1 MTMVAGEAAMRLLTQ
16 VEIDRIGKLGEQ
28 ARSGIVEIM
37 QELGLPGQVTGLG
50 SLFRIHVH
58 NRPLSDYRS
67 MMTTDLEK
75 ALLSAIVDNMR
86 IDGIFVNERGVCS
99 LSTPMGD
106 TEIETFLTCFKS
118 AAKMALANH

>member
-1 MTMVAGEAAMRLLTQ
+1 MVAGEAAMRLLTQ
-16 VEIDRIGKLGEQ
+16 AEIDRIGKLGKK
-28 ARSGIVEIM
+28 ARNGITSAM
-37 QELGLPGQVTGLG
+37 QEIGLHGQVTGLG

-75 ALLSAIVDNMR
+75 ALLSAIVINMR
-86 IDGIFVNERGVCS
+86 NDGIFVNERGVCS

-106 TEIETFLTCFKS
+106 TEIETFIACFKS
-118 AAKMALANH
+118 AAKLALAER